1 MLGHFIN
8 IKSFHE
14 IFLLQDAIANFED
27 EEEMI
32 SVSLQPEKLNKKRE
46 WINTIQVFNLFYVRS
61 IR

>member
-32 SVSLQPEKLNKKRE
+32 SVSLQPEKLNKK
-46 WINTIQVFNLFYVRS
+46 
-61 IR
+61 